1 MPRVRLS
8 WIRQALSLTEQERTT
23 IMIRTTE
30 HFATEVEAH
39 KRGADFV
46 EGWGYGYGATYAVW
60 FSETYGQWTCSM
72 SRYSS
77 CD

>member
-1 MPRVRLS
+1 
-8 WIRQALSLTEQERTT
+8 
-23 IMIRTTE
+23 MIRTTE
-30 HFATEVEAH
+30 YFATEVEAH

-60 FSETYGQWTCSM
+60 FSAQRSEQSSSETYGQWTCSM

>member
-1 MPRVRLS
+1 MVRN
-8 WIRQALSLTEQERTT
+8 TEW
-23 IMIRTTE
+23 
-30 HFATEVEAH
+30 FATEAEAH

-46 EGWGYGYGATYAVW
+46 EGWGYGYGASYAVW
-60 FSETYGQWTCSM
+60 QAKDGRWACDT

>member
-1 MPRVRLS
+1 
-8 WIRQALSLTEQERTT
+8 
-23 IMIRTTE
+23 MIRTTE
-30 HFATEVEAH
+30 HFATEAEAH

-46 EGWGYGYGATYAVW
+46 DGWGYGYGASYAVW
-60 FSETYGQWTCSM
+60 QARDGIGAGTAEQPLSWACDM

>member
-1 MPRVRLS
+1 
-8 WIRQALSLTEQERTT
+8 
-23 IMIRTTE
+23 MICNTE
-30 HFATEVEAH
+30 HFNTEVEAH

-46 EGWGYGYGATYAVW
+46 DSWGYGYGATYAVW
-60 FSETYGQWTCSM
+60 YSQDSGQWVCEM

>member
-8 WIRQALSLTEQERTT
+8 KINPALLSVNRKGKAMVRNTEY
-23 IMIRTTE
+23 
-30 HFATEVEAH
+30 FATEVEAH
-39 KRGADFV
+39 KRGEEFV
-46 EGWGYGYGATYAVW
+46 SSWGYGYGASYAVW
-60 FSETYGQWTCSM
+60 QARDGRWACDM

>member
-1 MPRVRLS
+1 
-8 WIRQALSLTEQERTT
+8 
-23 IMIRTTE
+23 MIRTTE
-30 HFATEVEAH
+30 HFATCIGAH

-46 EGWGYGYGATYAVW
+46 EAWGYGYGATYAVW
-60 FSETYGQWTCSM
+60 QAKDGQWACSM

>member
-1 MPRVRLS
+1 
-8 WIRQALSLTEQERTT
+8 
-23 IMIRTTE
+23 MIRTTE
-30 HFATEVEAH
+30 YFATEAEAH

-46 EGWGYGYGATYAVW
+46 EGWGYGYGATYSVY
-60 FSETYGQWTCSM
+60 FSKFSGYWVCGM

>member
-1 MPRVRLS
+1 
-8 WIRQALSLTEQERTT
+8 
-23 IMIRTTE
+23 MIFTAE
-30 HFATEVEAH
+30 NFATEVEAH

-46 EGWGYGYGATYAVW
+46 DGWGYGYGATYAVW

>member
-1 MPRVRLS
+1 
-8 WIRQALSLTEQERTT
+8 
-23 IMIRTTE
+23 MIRTTE
-30 HFATEVEAH
+30 YFATEVEAH

-60 FSETYGQWTCSM
+60 QAKDGRWACDM